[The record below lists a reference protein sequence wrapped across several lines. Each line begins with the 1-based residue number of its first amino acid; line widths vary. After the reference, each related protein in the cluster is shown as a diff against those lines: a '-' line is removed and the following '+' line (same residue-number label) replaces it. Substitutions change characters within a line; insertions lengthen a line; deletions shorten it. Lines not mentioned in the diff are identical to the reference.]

1 MQRTPNHVRRIATA
15 ERRAAGVSPPY
26 VGKRDCKGV
35 AVIAQQ
41 TGDRLSANT
50 VANALPQPRGGL
62 RPPLLFRA
70 PFARRRNCEFCDA
83 QTHMHRSGG
92 RQPAVFVGNARA
104 RMTTPGFTQR
114 RRTRTRSGTRQ
125 PAVRRE
131 TRLQRRGRDCSADCL
146 PCVSEHRCSRVA
158 ATTGAY
164 APALDGRCPL
174 YRIRIA
180 PMVRCRNYGG
190 LTPPALVSRAIRPP
204 TELRLLRCTNA
215 HAQERREPAVWRC
228 CACRGTRESHA
239 SAASCKVR
247 NGAR

>member
-1 MQRTPNHVRRIATA
+1 MVNRQRTCRGDSAIVRETV
-15 ERRAAGVSPPY
+15 AGVPTNA
-26 VGKRDCKGV
+26 GAI
-35 AVIAQQ
+35 AV
-41 TGDRLSANT
+41 
-50 VANALPQPRGGL
+50 VQPRGGL
-62 RPPLLFRA
+62 RPPLLFV
-70 PFARRRNCEFCDA
+70 RRSPAGGIANF
-83 QTHMHRSGG
+83 TMHK
-92 RQPAVFVGNARA
+92 
-104 RMTTPGFTQR
+104 
-114 RRTRTRSGTRQ
+114 RTRTRSGTRQ

-180 PMVRCRNYGG
+180 PMVRCRNHGG

-215 HAQERREPAVWRC
+215 HAQERREPAVWRYR
-228 CACRGTRESHA
+228 ACRGTRESHA